1 MIKIDMFYLYLGK
14 SQIKLLAAKKSLFS
28 QYSIGTYEKKFQVD
42 LLKNGKPANMDVI
55 ASAIKEVVQH
65 ITTIKDKQVF
75 LILPEEAFGFIRFDV
90 PGNIAPAAID
100 SFIKDKLKTEYPQET
115 NGLFYDYFY
124 VESETQKTVSLFTVD
139 METAAK
145 LQEILRLLD
154 LELVTMIPQSLA
166 YFKVFEKTLRKGKV
180 ENILYAQYEK
190 DQLDT
195 MLYDSFGLLEG
206 KEETYKLGGSKT
218 AEQILKQ
225 KSADLEKKGKKINR
239 LILSG
244 SISETVRQDTFTKD
258 VGMWTNP
265 LKRILPQ
272 FYQEYLKMLITPEAK
287 PFSLLEYDVCFGAFI
302 FSLENRTFSP
312 MKKKYTVNVF
322 AREPYREQRTPV
334 MATTAPSMGTARR
347 RGIPKEIFLFIASFV
362 VSFGLFTIFSKT
374 NLHLS
379 MPSIGKKVEPTAV
392 PTVALPSPTPTPS
405 IQRSDL
411 KIKIL
416 NGSGTAGKASEVKD
430 ILKGKNYQEIVTGN
444 ADNFDY
450 TQTEIAIK
458 KGKNDAKMYLLE
470 DLKDYLSNAKI
481 TTLADTETA
490 DVVITIGSDF
500 K

>member
-1 MIKIDMFYLYLGK
+1 
-14 SQIKLLAAKKSLFS
+14 
-28 QYSIGTYEKKFQVD
+28 
-42 LLKNGKPANMDVI
+42 MDVI

-75 LILPEEAFGFIRFDV
+75 LILPEEAFGFIRSDV
-90 PGNIAPAAID
+90 PGNIAPSAID
-100 SFIKDKLKTEYPQET
+100 SFIKDKLKTEFPQET
-115 NGLFYDYFY
+115 SGLYYDYFY
-124 VESETQKTVSLFTVD
+124 VESETQKTVSLFTIN
-139 METAAK
+139 METASK

-154 LELVTMIPQSLA
+154 LELVTLIPQSLA

-206 KEETYKLGGSKT
+206 KEEMYKLGGSKT

-225 KSADLEKKGKKINR
+225 KSTELEKKGRKINR

-272 FYQEYLKMLITPEAK
+272 FYQEYLKMLITPDSK

-312 MKKKYTVNVF
+312 LKKKYAINVF
-322 AREPYREQRTPV
+322 AAREPFREQRV
-334 MATTAPSMGTARR
+334 PSMAAAPAMSSQRR
-347 RGIPKEIFLFIASFV
+347 RGIPKEIFLFIASFI
-362 VSFGLFTIFSKT
+362 VSFGLFSLFSKT

-379 MPSIGKKVEPTAV
+379 LPSVIKKAEPTVV

-405 IQRSDL
+405 IKRSDL

-430 ILKGKNYQEIVTGN
+430 ILKDKGYQEIVTGN

-458 KGKNDAKMYLLE
+458 KDKADARMYVLE
-470 DLKDYLSNAKI
+470 DMKDYLSNAKI